1 MYLITHTITS
11 IIKTVSTFLIINFVC
26 LIIFACHD
34 MDFIS
39 QLKKKRK
46 KATDTQHVNP
56 PMLIDL
62 SDVYVFLPKRIVCDT

>member
-1 MYLITHTITS
+1 
-11 IIKTVSTFLIINFVC
+11 
-26 LIIFACHD
+26 

-39 QLKKKRK
+39 QLKKKGGK

-62 SDVYVFLPKRIVCDT
+62 SDVYVFLPKRIVRDT

>member
-11 IIKTVSTFLIINFVC
+11 IIKTVSTFLIINFLDNICVPRHGFYFT
-26 LIIFACHD
+26 I
-34 MDFIS
+34 
-39 QLKKKRK
+39 KKKRK